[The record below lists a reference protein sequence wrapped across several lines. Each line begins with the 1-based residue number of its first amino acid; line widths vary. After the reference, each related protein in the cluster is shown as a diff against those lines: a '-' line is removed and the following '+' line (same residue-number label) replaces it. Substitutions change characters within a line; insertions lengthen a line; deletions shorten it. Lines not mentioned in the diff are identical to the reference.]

1 MAKVGLL
8 VAKVQLVVWRTV
20 ASFLRFLV
28 DTWLF
33 PFSPAQFLFCDF
45 LLAALEAQIENYLM
59 TNHQTIL
66 ISYPV

>member
-8 VAKVQLVVWRTV
+8 VAKVKSVVWRTV

-33 PFSPAQFLFCDF
+33 PFSPAQFLVDDF
-45 LLAALEAQIENYLM
+45 LLASLEAQIEN
-59 TNHQTIL
+59 
-66 ISYPV
+66 